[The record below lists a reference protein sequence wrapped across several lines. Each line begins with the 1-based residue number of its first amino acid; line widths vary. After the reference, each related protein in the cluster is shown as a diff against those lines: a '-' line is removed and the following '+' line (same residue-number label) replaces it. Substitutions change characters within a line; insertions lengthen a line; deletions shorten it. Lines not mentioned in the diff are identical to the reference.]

1 MAVEEIQIV
10 FDESGVIAGLQQM
23 NSSLAE
29 TNDAIESTGD
39 AINKAFNPKDV
50 DKYADA
56 IGDVGKEA
64 KKTDKEMDSL
74 SKTTKKTD
82 TSLKSTAAGV
92 GVLGGRFGG
101 LRRQAALLSRGF
113 NVLVANPIILLFT
126 GLVAAGT
133 FLFKMFTSTKEGAEA
148 FAIASAGLSAV
159 LGVIRD
165 VILNVVKGLASFK
178 DKSITDSFKDIG
190 TSIKDNIINRFL
202 GVIELG
208 KATLKAIKAV
218 AELDFDKIKE
228 SALDVTQALV
238 QMATGY
244 DKKAQDEFVKGTV
257 DATNALIASAKAAAA
272 AQAAIEAVKN
282 EQRKLSVER
291 AKLNTQLVK
300 ARDLAADTNKTLA
313 ERLGAIDKISKAET
327 ALNNQEIAQQQ
338 KLVNALKVK
347 DAINASDE
355 ASLQEIAQAEIKL
368 ANLRTQ
374 SATRLMQFTRQ
385 RLALEKETLAKQKE
399 VAAFEADLRASL
411 EKDEKQAAINQLTRE
426 KEAADER
433 INNFLI
439 SEEKRADLLRQN
451 QERLDVDLVLLA
463 ENHAKKLASI
473 KAQAENEE
481 LQKALAKVNTEAEIA
496 NLELQT
502 QQEIER
508 QKFNL
513 VVQSEESI
521 TAFQK
526 QQEEER
532 LRSELQTQQK
542 RLEQIK
548 AFTKDATEEEK
559 KRLDAQISLIKAQ
572 LGGIGS
578 TVQQEVE
585 QERAKSGTG
594 LFGLL
599 GFNEDQ
605 QKQISAIQGAAQQA
619 VDIVKVGVEER
630 IAALQKEID
639 FRTGNISELQ
649 SEIDQQIELAKLGKA
664 ANISE
669 LQDQIAEEKKA
680 RDKAEKEKEANAKA
694 QFLLDTSLQASNL
707 VTAISSIY
715 ASLAAL
721 PLGIGVGIA
730 SALSGVMLGTF
741 AASKIKA
748 ASLVGFQKGGYTG
761 DGAVDEIKGVTH
773 GREFV
778 VDAPT
783 TAALGLTGKS
793 MTQGKKIL
801 LGNHISDTNR
811 KITKANRQN
820 KAIERQNV
828 SKNFKDGLKDAILEQ
843 NKSLREI
850 NRSIKEQPTVIPMPN
865 SNRTMVKTKT
875 SGGNEKVEFFK

>member
-82 TSLKSTAAGV
+82 ASLKNTAAGV

-101 LRRQAALLSRGF
+101 LRRQAGLLSKGF
-113 NVLVANPIILLFT
+113 KVLVASPIILLFT

-159 LGVIRD
+159 LGVVRD

-190 TSIKDNIINRFL
+190 SSIKDNIINRFL
-202 GVIELG
+202 GIIELG
-208 KATLKAIKAV
+208 KAALKSIQAV
-218 AELDFDKIKE
+218 AELDFDKLKE
-228 SALDVTQALV
+228 SALDATQALV
-238 QMATGY
+238 QMTTGY
-244 DKKAQDEFVKGTV
+244 DKEAQDEFVKGTV

-347 DAINASDE
+347 DALSASDE
-355 ASLQEIAQAEIKL
+355 ASLQEIAQAEVKL

-451 QERLDVDLVLLA
+451 QERLDADLVLLA
-463 ENHAKKLASI
+463 ENHAKKLADI

-559 KRLDAQISLIKAQ
+559 KRLDAQISLIKTQ

-649 SEIDQQIELAKLGKA
+649 NEVDQQIELAKLGKA

-694 QFLLDTSLQASNL
+694 QFILDTSLQASNL
-707 VTAISSIY
+707 ITAISSIY

-730 SALSGVMLGTF
+730 SALSGVMLGSF
-741 AASKIKA
+741 AASKIKT
-748 ASLVGFQKGGYTG
+748 ASLIGFQKGGYTG

-811 KITKANRQN
+811 KINKANKQN
-820 KAIERQNV
+820 KVIERQNER
-828 SKNFKDGLKDAILEQ
+828 KNFKDGLKDAILEQ
-843 NKSLREI
+843 NKSLKEI